1 MAAVL
6 SEEVVHSPGEVSDMH
21 ILSYSLDPLDL
32 KLQNRAW
39 DSAFFPLSVAFL
51 FFPSH
56 HNDLIF
62 KPNLYPSCYFSSHM
76 VFLMG
81 LSASHVCNNPRGA
94 GLAQAYA
101 LHDAKLTHS

>member
-62 KPNLYPSCYFSSHM
+62 KPNLYPSCYFSF
-76 VFLMG
+76 FLFFPHG
-81 LSASHVCNNPRGA
+81 IFNGA
-94 GLAQAYA
+94 QCFTRLQ
-101 LHDAKLTHS
+101 